1 MTARLST
8 FYKHPFQSSFRLLLS
23 LFFTEKL
30 VRLIMFKFH
39 GNFNSHKMN
48 AIEALLMPFLIIFS
62 SIIVKLN
69 VRKESN
75 YEWFYFNYPHL
86 KLPYRNHLYSNAVR
100 FFFQSVFLIFFKNS
114 DKKSSIR
121 ETASDYFYDAI
132 GYIFRQLKWIDLK
145 LGRKLKSLLSKN
157 KKRSKHSAFQS
168 FANARIWQNK
178 LIKYVIIAFSLFLLA
193 IFVTIP
199 FSLEAQAIFIS
210 FILLVAYSLK
220 RIKGQMATIVMIT
233 LSVTTS
239 SRYLW
244 WRYTETLN
252 WDDPLALALGAGLLL
267 AETYAWLVLIL
278 GFFQT
283 INPLE
288 RKPIPLPKNTDD
300 WPTVDVYIP
309 TYNEPLSVVRP
320 TTLAAL
326 SIDWPADKLNVYIL
340 DDGKRPEFGEF
351 AKEVGAGYL
360 TRPDNNHA
368 KAGNMNSAMRYTDG
382 EYIAIFDCDHVP
394 ARSFLQMTM
403 GQFLKDSKVCLV
415 QTPHHFFSADPFER
429 NLNNH
434 SQIPNENMLFYG
446 LIQDGNDM
454 WDATFFCGSC
464 AVLKREALDNI
475 GGFAFETVTED
486 AHTALRMQRAGYKT
500 AYINIPQAA
509 GLATDS
515 LSAHIGQRIRWAR
528 GMAQI
533 FRLDNPLLGKGL
545 SIPQRMCYINAMLHF
560 LSGVPRIVFL
570 TAPLALIYFNAYI
583 IYAPFIAIFIY
594 VVPTLIQVKA
604 TNSRIQ
610 GKYRYSFWG
619 EVYETVLAWYI
630 LKPTTVALFNPNKG
644 KFNVTEKGG
653 LNDKEHYDW
662 GISKPYLVL
671 LSVNLIG
678 IIYGVLRLIFGD
690 PSQVGV
696 LIISMCWAI
705 YNIIILGAAVAVAA
719 EARQVRHSHRIK
731 ANFPAGIR
739 LANGHTL
746 KVKITDYSDNGV
758 GIETEHA
765 HLCRVNDKVELLMSR
780 GNKQFSFTT
789 YVCNTRK
796 KQIGLTIKDLSLEK
810 QRAFIQCTFSRAD
823 AWLDWQNNFRHDR
836 PSYSFKEVQ
845 KTSLRGFSNLLF
857 HAPRPLQ
864 PIIKLFTRLVIYINS
879 FIPKKP
885 IVQNNY
891 DQKAA

>member
-1 MTARLST
+1 MSITLFYQRPIHST
-8 FYKHPFQSSFRLLLS
+8 LYLLLS
-23 LFFTEKL
+23 ILFTDKL
-30 VRLIMFKFH
+30 VRYILFKFH
-39 GNFNSHKMN
+39 SYFNQHKVN
-48 AIEALLMPFLIIFS
+48 VIEAFLMPFITLLS
-62 SIIVKLN
+62 SLFINIKQHKISFEFTL
-69 VRKESN
+69 
-75 YEWFYFNYPHL
+75 YDYYPHL
-86 KLPYRNHLYSNAVR
+86 RLPYRTYIYSNILR
-100 FFFQSVFLIFFKNS
+100 FVIQSIFLVFFKNQL
-114 DKKSSIR
+114 KPSSVK
-121 ETASDYFYDAI
+121 EDAVNYFYD
-132 GYIFRQLKWIDLK
+132 GVSYLLRQLRWFDLK
-145 LGRKLKSLLSKN
+145 LGKLLKRLLSKN
-157 KKRSKHSAFQS
+157 KKGPKKSAFK
-168 FANARIWQNK
+168 AMADARVWQNK
-178 LIKYVIIAFSLFLLA
+178 LVKYVILAFILFLLA
-193 IFVTIP
+193 IFITIP
-199 FSLEAQAIFIS
+199 FSLEAQAVFIS
-210 FILLVAYSLK
+210 FILLVAYALK
-220 RIKGQMATIVMIT
+220 RVKGQMATIVMIT

-283 INPLE
+283 VNPLE
-288 RKPIPLPKNTDD
+288 RKPVPLPKDTDL

-340 DDGKRPEFGEF
+340 DDGKRPEFKDF
-351 AKEVGAGYL
+351 AAEIGVGYL
-360 TRPDNNHA
+360 ARADNNHA

-464 AVLKREALDNI
+464 AVLKRAALDDI

-533 FRLDNPLLGKGL
+533 FRLDNPLMGKGL
-545 SIPQRMCYINAMLHF
+545 SIPQRLCYINAMLHF
-560 LSGVPRIVFL
+560 LSGIPRIVFL

-594 VVPTLIQVKA
+594 VVPTLIQIKA

-619 EVYETVLAWYI
+619 EVYESVLAWYI

-653 LNDKEHYDW
+653 LNDEEHYDW
-662 GISKPYLVL
+662 GISKPYLIL
-671 LSVNLIG
+671 LLINLLG
-678 IIYGVLRLIFGD
+678 IIVGVLRLFLGD
-690 PSQVGV
+690 SSQIGV
-696 LIISMCWAI
+696 LIISMGWAF

-731 ANFPAGIR
+731 ANFPAGVR

-765 HLCRVNDKVELLMSR
+765 HLCRVNDKIELLMSR

-789 YVCNTRK
+789 YVCNTRR
-796 KQIGLTIKDLSLEK
+796 KQIGLTLKDLSLEK

-857 HAPRPLQ
+857 HAPRALQ
-864 PIIKLFTRLVIYINS
+864 PIIKFMTNTVIYINS
-879 FIPKKP
+879 FTPKKP
-885 IVQNNY
+885 IVHNNH
-891 DQKAA
+891 D

>member
-1 MTARLST
+1 MSITLFYQRPIHST
-8 FYKHPFQSSFRLLLS
+8 LYLLLS
-23 LFFTEKL
+23 ILFTDKL
-30 VRLIMFKFH
+30 VRYILFKFH
-39 GNFNSHKMN
+39 SYFNQHKVN
-48 AIEALLMPFLIIFS
+48 VIEAFLMPFITLLS
-62 SIIVKLN
+62 SLFINIKQHKISFEFTL
-69 VRKESN
+69 
-75 YEWFYFNYPHL
+75 YDYYPHL
-86 KLPYRNHLYSNAVR
+86 RLPYRTYIYSNILR
-100 FFFQSVFLIFFKNS
+100 FVIQSIFLVFFKNQLKPRS
-114 DKKSSIR
+114 VKED
-121 ETASDYFYDAI
+121 AVNYFYD
-132 GYIFRQLKWIDLK
+132 GVSYLLRQLRWFDLK
-145 LGRKLKSLLSKN
+145 LGKLLKRLLSKN
-157 KKRSKHSAFQS
+157 KKGPKKSAFK
-168 FANARIWQNK
+168 AMADARVWQNK
-178 LIKYVIIAFSLFLLA
+178 LVKYVILAFILFLLA
-193 IFVTIP
+193 IFITIP
-199 FSLEAQAIFIS
+199 FSLEAQAVFIS
-210 FILLVAYSLK
+210 FILLVAYALK
-220 RIKGQMATIVMIT
+220 RVKGQMATIVMIT

-252 WDDPLALALGAGLLL
+252 WDDPLALALGGGLLL

-283 INPLE
+283 VNPLE
-288 RKPIPLPKNTDD
+288 RKPVPLPKDTDL

-340 DDGKRPEFGEF
+340 DDGKRSEFKDF
-351 AKEVGAGYL
+351 AAEIGVGYL
-360 TRPDNNHA
+360 ARSDNNHA

-533 FRLDNPLLGKGL
+533 FRLDNPLMGKGL
-545 SIPQRMCYINAMLHF
+545 SIPQRLCYINAMLHF
-560 LSGVPRIVFL
+560 LSGIPRIVFL

-594 VVPTLIQVKA
+594 VVPTLIQIKA

-619 EVYETVLAWYI
+619 EVYESVLAWYI

-653 LNDKEHYDW
+653 LNDEEHYDW
-662 GISKPYLVL
+662 GISKPYLIL
-671 LSVNLIG
+671 LLINLLG
-678 IIYGVLRLIFGD
+678 IIVGVLRLFLGD
-690 PSQVGV
+690 SSQIGV
-696 LIISMCWAI
+696 LIISMGWAF

-731 ANFPAGIR
+731 ANFPAGVR

-765 HLCRVNDKVELLMSR
+765 HLCRVNDKIELLMSR

-796 KQIGLTIKDLSLEK
+796 KQIGLTLKDLSLEK

-857 HAPRPLQ
+857 HAPRALQ
-864 PIIKLFTRLVIYINS
+864 PIIKFMTNTVIYINS
-879 FIPKKP
+879 FTPKKP
-885 IVQNNY
+885 IVHNNY
-891 DQKAA
+891 D

>member
-1 MTARLST
+1 MSITLFYQRPIHST
-8 FYKHPFQSSFRLLLS
+8 LYLLLS
-23 LFFTEKL
+23 VLFTDKL
-30 VRLIMFKFH
+30 VRYILFKFH
-39 GNFNSHKMN
+39 SYFNQHKVN
-48 AIEALLMPFLIIFS
+48 VIEAFSMPFITLLS
-62 SIIVKLN
+62 SLFINIKQHKISFEFTL
-69 VRKESN
+69 
-75 YEWFYFNYPHL
+75 YDYYPHL
-86 KLPYRNHLYSNAVR
+86 RLPYRTYIYSNILR
-100 FFFQSVFLIFFKNS
+100 FTIQSVFLIFFKNQLKPS
-114 DKKSSIR
+114 TVKEDAIN
-121 ETASDYFYDAI
+121 YFY
-132 GYIFRQLKWIDLK
+132 GGVSFLLRQLRWFDLK
-145 LGRKLKSLLSKN
+145 LGKLLKRLLSKN
-157 KKRSKHSAFQS
+157 KKGPKKSATK
-168 FANARIWQNK
+168 AIADARVWQNK
-178 LIKYVIIAFSLFLLA
+178 LVKYVILAFILFLLA
-193 IFVTIP
+193 IFITIP

-210 FILLVAYSLK
+210 FILLVAYALK
-220 RIKGQMATIVMIT
+220 RVKGQMATIVMIT

-252 WDDPLALALGAGLLL
+252 WDDPLALALGGGLLL

-288 RKPIPLPKNTDD
+288 RKPIPLPKNTDL

-340 DDGKRPEFGEF
+340 DDGKRSEFKDF
-351 AKEVGAGYL
+351 AAEIGVGYL
-360 TRPDNNHA
+360 ARSDNNHA

-464 AVLKREALDNI
+464 AVLKRAALNDI

-533 FRLDNPLLGKGL
+533 FRLDNPLMGKGL
-545 SIPQRMCYINAMLHF
+545 SFPQRLCYINAMLHF
-560 LSGVPRIVFL
+560 LSGIPRIVFL

-594 VVPTLIQVKA
+594 VVPTLIQIKA

-619 EVYETVLAWYI
+619 EVYESVLAWYI

-653 LNDKEHYDW
+653 LNDEEHYDW
-662 GISKPYLVL
+662 GISKPYLIL
-671 LSVNLIG
+671 LLINLLG
-678 IIYGVLRLIFGD
+678 IIVGVLRLFLGD
-690 PSQVGV
+690 SSQIGV
-696 LIISMCWAI
+696 LIISMGWAF

-731 ANFPAGIR
+731 ANFPAGVR

-765 HLCRVNDKVELLMSR
+765 HLCRVNDKIELLMSR

-796 KQIGLTIKDLSLEK
+796 KQIGLTLKDLSLEK

-857 HAPRPLQ
+857 HAPRALQ
-864 PIIKLFTRLVIYINS
+864 PIIKFMTNTVIYINS
-879 FIPKKP
+879 FTPKKP
-885 IVQNNY
+885 IVHNNY
-891 DQKAA
+891 D

>member
-1 MTARLST
+1 MSITLFYQRPIHST
-8 FYKHPFQSSFRLLLS
+8 LYLLLS
-23 LFFTEKL
+23 ILFTDKL
-30 VRLIMFKFH
+30 VRYILFKFH
-39 GNFNSHKMN
+39 SYFNQHKVN
-48 AIEALLMPFLIIFS
+48 VIEAFIMPFITLLS
-62 SIIVKLN
+62 SLFINIKKHKISFEYTL
-69 VRKESN
+69 
-75 YEWFYFNYPHL
+75 YDYYPHL
-86 KLPYRNHLYSNAVR
+86 RLPYRTYIYSNILR
-100 FFFQSVFLIFFKNS
+100 FIIQSVFLVFFKNQL
-114 DKKSSIR
+114 KSSSVK
-121 ETASDYFYDAI
+121 EDAVNYFYD
-132 GYIFRQLKWIDLK
+132 GVSYLLRQLRWFDLK
-145 LGRKLKSLLSKN
+145 LGRLLKRLLSKN
-157 KKRSKHSAFQS
+157 KKGPKKSAFKTM
-168 FANARIWQNK
+168 ADARVWQNK
-178 LIKYVIIAFSLFLLA
+178 LVKYVILAFILFLLA
-193 IFVTIP
+193 IFITIP
-199 FSLEAQAIFIS
+199 FSLEAQAVFIS
-210 FILLVAYSLK
+210 FILLVAYALK
-220 RIKGQMATIVMIT
+220 RVKGQMATIVMIT

-252 WDDPLALALGAGLLL
+252 WDDPLALALGGGLLL

-288 RKPIPLPKNTDD
+288 RKPVPLPKNTDL

-326 SIDWPADKLNVYIL
+326 SIDWPVDKLNVYIL
-340 DDGKRPEFGEF
+340 DDGKRPEFKEF
-351 AKEVGAGYL
+351 AEEIGVGYL
-360 TRPDNNHA
+360 ARSDNNHA

-464 AVLKREALDNI
+464 AVLKRAALDDI

-486 AHTALRMQRAGYKT
+486 AHTALRMRRAGYKT

-533 FRLDNPLLGKGL
+533 FRLDNPLMGKGL
-545 SIPQRMCYINAMLHF
+545 SIPQRLCYINAMLHF
-560 LSGVPRIVFL
+560 LSGIPRIVFL

-583 IYAPFIAIFIY
+583 IYAPFLAIFIY
-594 VVPTLIQVKA
+594 VVPTLIQIKA

-619 EVYETVLAWYI
+619 EVYESVLAWYI

-653 LNDKEHYDW
+653 LNDEEHYDW
-662 GISKPYLVL
+662 GISKPYLIL
-671 LSVNLIG
+671 LLINLLG
-678 IIYGVLRLIFGD
+678 ILVGLLRLFLGD
-690 PSQVGV
+690 PSQIGV
-696 LIISMCWAI
+696 LIISMGWAF

-731 ANFPAGIR
+731 ANFPAGVR

-758 GIETEHA
+758 GIETDHA
-765 HLCRVNDKVELLMSR
+765 HLCRVNDKIELLMSR

-796 KQIGLTIKDLSLEK
+796 KQIGLTLKDLSLEK

-857 HAPRPLQ
+857 HAPRALQ
-864 PIIKLFTRLVIYINS
+864 PVIKLMTNIVIYINS
-879 FIPKKP
+879 FTPKKP
-885 IVQNNY
+885 IVHNNY
-891 DQKAA
+891 D

>member
-1 MTARLST
+1 MSITLFYQRPIHST
-8 FYKHPFQSSFRLLLS
+8 LYLLLS
-23 LFFTEKL
+23 ILFTDKL
-30 VRLIMFKFH
+30 VRYILFKFH
-39 GNFNSHKMN
+39 SYFNQHKVN
-48 AIEALLMPFLIIFS
+48 VIEAFLMPFITLLS
-62 SIIVKLN
+62 SLFINTKQHKISFEFTL
-69 VRKESN
+69 
-75 YEWFYFNYPHL
+75 YDYYPHL
-86 KLPYRNHLYSNAVR
+86 RLPYRTYIYSNILR
-100 FFFQSVFLIFFKNS
+100 FIIQSVFLVFFKNQL
-114 DKKSSIR
+114 KSSSVK
-121 ETASDYFYDAI
+121 EDAVNYFYD
-132 GYIFRQLKWIDLK
+132 GVSYLLRQLRWFDLK
-145 LGRKLKSLLSKN
+145 LGKLLKRLLSKN
-157 KKRSKHSAFQS
+157 KKGPKKSAFK
-168 FANARIWQNK
+168 AMADARVWQNK
-178 LIKYVIIAFSLFLLA
+178 LVKYVILAFILFLLA
-193 IFVTIP
+193 IFITIP
-199 FSLEAQAIFIS
+199 FSLEAQAVFIS
-210 FILLVAYSLK
+210 FILLVAYALK
-220 RIKGQMATIVMIT
+220 RVKGQMATIVMIT

-252 WDDPLALALGAGLLL
+252 WDDPLALALGGGLLL

-283 INPLE
+283 VNPLE
-288 RKPIPLPKNTDD
+288 RKPVPLPKDTDL

-340 DDGKRPEFGEF
+340 DDGKRSEFKDF
-351 AKEVGAGYL
+351 AAEIGVGYL
-360 TRPDNNHA
+360 ARSDNNHA

-533 FRLDNPLLGKGL
+533 FRLDNPLMGKGL
-545 SIPQRMCYINAMLHF
+545 SIPQRLCYINAMLHF
-560 LSGVPRIVFL
+560 LSGIPRIVFL

-594 VVPTLIQVKA
+594 VVPTLIQIKA

-619 EVYETVLAWYI
+619 EVYESVLAWYI

-653 LNDKEHYDW
+653 LNDEEHYDW
-662 GISKPYLVL
+662 GISKPYLIL
-671 LSVNLIG
+671 LLINLLG
-678 IIYGVLRLIFGD
+678 IIVGVLRLFLGD
-690 PSQVGV
+690 SSQIGV
-696 LIISMCWAI
+696 LIISMGWAF

-731 ANFPAGIR
+731 ANFPAGVR

-765 HLCRVNDKVELLMSR
+765 HLCRVNDKIELLMSR

-796 KQIGLTIKDLSLEK
+796 KQIGLTLKDLSLEK

-857 HAPRPLQ
+857 HAPRALQ
-864 PIIKLFTRLVIYINS
+864 PIIKFMTNTVIYINS
-879 FIPKKP
+879 FTPKKP
-885 IVQNNY
+885 IVHNNY
-891 DQKAA
+891 D

>member
-1 MTARLST
+1 MSITLFYQRPIHST
-8 FYKHPFQSSFRLLLS
+8 LYVLLS
-23 LFFTEKL
+23 VLFTDKL
-30 VRLIMFKFH
+30 VRYILFKFH
-39 GNFNSHKMN
+39 SYFNQHKVN
-48 AIEALLMPFLIIFS
+48 VIEAFLMPFITLLS
-62 SIIVKLN
+62 SLFINIKQHKISFEFTL
-69 VRKESN
+69 
-75 YEWFYFNYPHL
+75 YDYYPHL
-86 KLPYRNHLYSNAVR
+86 RLPYRTYIYSNILR
-100 FFFQSVFLIFFKNS
+100 FTIQSLFLIFFKNQL
-114 DKKSSIR
+114 KPSSVKEDAIN
-121 ETASDYFYDAI
+121 YFY
-132 GYIFRQLKWIDLK
+132 GGVSFLLRQLRWFDLK
-145 LGRKLKSLLSKN
+145 LGKLLKRLLSKN
-157 KKRSKHSAFQS
+157 KKGPKKSAIKAIADAS
-168 FANARIWQNK
+168 VWQNK
-178 LIKYVIIAFSLFLLA
+178 LVKYVILALILFLLA
-193 IFVTIP
+193 IFITIP
-199 FSLEAQAIFIS
+199 FSLEAQAVFIS
-210 FILLVAYSLK
+210 FILLVAYALK
-220 RIKGQMATIVMIT
+220 RVKGQMATIVMIT

-252 WDDPLALALGAGLLL
+252 WDDPLALALGGGLLL

-288 RKPIPLPKNTDD
+288 RKPIPLPKNTDL

-340 DDGKRPEFGEF
+340 DDGKRSEFKDF
-351 AKEVGAGYL
+351 AAEVGVGYL
-360 TRPDNNHA
+360 ARSDNNHA

-533 FRLDNPLLGKGL
+533 FRLDNPLMGKGL
-545 SIPQRMCYINAMLHF
+545 SLPQRLCYINAMLHF
-560 LSGVPRIVFL
+560 LSGIPRIVFL

-619 EVYETVLAWYI
+619 EVYESVLAWYI

-653 LNDKEHYDW
+653 LNDEEHYDW
-662 GISKPYLVL
+662 GISKPYLIL
-671 LSVNLIG
+671 LLINLLGMIV
-678 IIYGVLRLIFGD
+678 GVLRLFLGD
-690 PSQVGV
+690 SSQIGV
-696 LIISMCWAI
+696 LIISMGWAF

-731 ANFPAGIR
+731 ANFPAGVR

-765 HLCRVNDKVELLMSR
+765 HLCRVNDKIELLMSR

-796 KQIGLTIKDLSLEK
+796 KQIGLTLKDLSLEK

-857 HAPRPLQ
+857 HAPRALQ
-864 PIIKLFTRLVIYINS
+864 PIIKFMTNTVIYINS
-879 FIPKKP
+879 FTPKKP
-885 IVQNNY
+885 IVHNNY
-891 DQKAA
+891 D

>member
-1 MTARLST
+1 MSITLFYQRPIHST
-8 FYKHPFQSSFRLLLS
+8 LYLLLS
-23 LFFTEKL
+23 ILFTDKL
-30 VRLIMFKFH
+30 VRYILFKFH
-39 GNFNSHKMN
+39 SYFNQHKVN
-48 AIEALLMPFLIIFS
+48 VIEAFIMPFITLLS
-62 SIIVKLN
+62 SLFINIKKHKISFEYTL
-69 VRKESN
+69 
-75 YEWFYFNYPHL
+75 YDYYPHL
-86 KLPYRNHLYSNAVR
+86 RLPYRTYIYSNILR
-100 FFFQSVFLIFFKNS
+100 FIIQSVFLVFFKNQL
-114 DKKSSIR
+114 KSSSVK
-121 ETASDYFYDAI
+121 EDAVNYFYD
-132 GYIFRQLKWIDLK
+132 GVSYLLRQLRWFDLK
-145 LGRKLKSLLSKN
+145 LGRLLKRLLSKN
-157 KKRSKHSAFQS
+157 KKGPKKSAFKTM
-168 FANARIWQNK
+168 ADARVWQNK
-178 LIKYVIIAFSLFLLA
+178 LVKYVILAFILFLLA
-193 IFVTIP
+193 IFITIP
-199 FSLEAQAIFIS
+199 FSLEAQAVFIS
-210 FILLVAYSLK
+210 FILLVAYALK
-220 RIKGQMATIVMIT
+220 RVKGQMATIVMIT

-252 WDDPLALALGAGLLL
+252 WDDPLALALGGGLLL

-288 RKPIPLPKNTDD
+288 RKPVPLPKNTDL

-326 SIDWPADKLNVYIL
+326 SIDWPVDKLNVYIL
-340 DDGKRPEFGEF
+340 DDGKRPEFKEF
-351 AKEVGAGYL
+351 AEEIGVGYL
-360 TRPDNNHA
+360 ARSDNNHA

-464 AVLKREALDNI
+464 AVLKRAALDDI

-533 FRLDNPLLGKGL
+533 FRLDNPLMGKGL
-545 SIPQRMCYINAMLHF
+545 SIPQRLCYINAMLHF
-560 LSGVPRIVFL
+560 LSGIPRIVFL

-583 IYAPFIAIFIY
+583 IYAPFLAIFIY
-594 VVPTLIQVKA
+594 VVPTLIQIKA

-619 EVYETVLAWYI
+619 EVYESVLAWYI

-653 LNDKEHYDW
+653 LNDEEHYDW
-662 GISKPYLVL
+662 GISKPYLIL
-671 LSVNLIG
+671 LLINLLG
-678 IIYGVLRLIFGD
+678 ILVGVLRLFLGD
-690 PSQVGV
+690 PSQIGV
-696 LIISMCWAI
+696 LIISMGWAF

-731 ANFPAGIR
+731 ANFPAGVR

-758 GIETEHA
+758 GIETDHA
-765 HLCRVNDKVELLMSR
+765 HLCRVNDKIELLMSR

-796 KQIGLTIKDLSLEK
+796 KQIGLTLKDLSLEK

-857 HAPRPLQ
+857 HAPRALQ
-864 PIIKLFTRLVIYINS
+864 PVIKLMTNIVIYINS
-879 FIPKKP
+879 FTPKKP
-885 IVQNNY
+885 IVHNNY
-891 DQKAA
+891 D

>member
-1 MTARLST
+1 MSITLFYQRPIHST
-8 FYKHPFQSSFRLLLS
+8 LYLLLS
-23 LFFTEKL
+23 VLFTDKL
-30 VRLIMFKFH
+30 VRYILFKFH
-39 GNFNSHKMN
+39 SYFNQHKVN
-48 AIEALLMPFLIIFS
+48 VIEAFLMPFITLLS
-62 SIIVKLN
+62 SLFINIKQHKISFEFTL
-69 VRKESN
+69 
-75 YEWFYFNYPHL
+75 YDYYPHL
-86 KLPYRNHLYSNAVR
+86 RLPYRTYIYSNILR
-100 FFFQSVFLIFFKNS
+100 FVIQSVFLVFFKNQL
-114 DKKSSIR
+114 KPSSVKEDAIN
-121 ETASDYFYDAI
+121 YFY
-132 GYIFRQLKWIDLK
+132 GGVSFLLRQLRWFDLK
-145 LGRKLKSLLSKN
+145 LGKLLKRLLSKN
-157 KKRSKHSAFQS
+157 KKGPKKSATK
-168 FANARIWQNK
+168 AIADARVWQNK
-178 LIKYVIIAFSLFLLA
+178 LVKYVILAFILFLLA
-193 IFVTIP
+193 IFITIP

-210 FILLVAYSLK
+210 FILLVAYALK
-220 RIKGQMATIVMIT
+220 RVKGQMATIVMIT

-252 WDDPLALALGAGLLL
+252 WDDPLALALGGGLLL

-288 RKPIPLPKNTDD
+288 RKPIPLPKNTDL

-340 DDGKRPEFGEF
+340 DDGKRSEFKEF
-351 AKEVGAGYL
+351 AEEIGVGYL
-360 TRPDNNHA
+360 ARSDNNHA

-403 GQFLKDSKVCLV
+403 GQFLKDSKLCLV

-464 AVLKREALDNI
+464 AVLKRAALDDI

-533 FRLDNPLLGKGL
+533 FRLDNPLMGKGL
-545 SIPQRMCYINAMLHF
+545 SFPQRLCYINAMLHF
-560 LSGVPRIVFL
+560 LSGIPRIVFL

-594 VVPTLIQVKA
+594 VVPTLIQIKA

-619 EVYETVLAWYI
+619 EVYESVLAWYI

-653 LNDKEHYDW
+653 LNDEEHYDW
-662 GISKPYLVL
+662 GISKPYLIL
-671 LSVNLIG
+671 LLINLLG
-678 IIYGVLRLIFGD
+678 IIVGVLRLFLGD
-690 PSQVGV
+690 SSQIGV
-696 LIISMCWAI
+696 LIISMGWAF

-731 ANFPAGIR
+731 ANFPAGVR

-765 HLCRVNDKVELLMSR
+765 HLCRVNDKIELLMSR

-796 KQIGLTIKDLSLEK
+796 KQIGLTLKDLSLEK

-857 HAPRPLQ
+857 HAPRALQ
-864 PIIKLFTRLVIYINS
+864 PIIKFMTNTVIYINS
-879 FIPKKP
+879 FTPKKP
-885 IVQNNY
+885 IVHNNY
-891 DQKAA
+891 D

>member
-1 MTARLST
+1 MSITLFYQRPIHST
-8 FYKHPFQSSFRLLLS
+8 LYLLLS
-23 LFFTEKL
+23 ILFTDKL
-30 VRLIMFKFH
+30 VRYILFKFH
-39 GNFNSHKMN
+39 SYFNQHKVN
-48 AIEALLMPFLIIFS
+48 VIEAFIMPFITLLS
-62 SIIVKLN
+62 SLFINIKKHKISFEYTL
-69 VRKESN
+69 
-75 YEWFYFNYPHL
+75 YDYYPHL
-86 KLPYRNHLYSNAVR
+86 RLPYRAYIYSNILR
-100 FFFQSVFLIFFKNS
+100 FIIQSVFLVFFKNQL
-114 DKKSSIR
+114 KSSSVK
-121 ETASDYFYDAI
+121 EDAVNYFYD
-132 GYIFRQLKWIDLK
+132 GVSYLLRQLRWFDLK
-145 LGRKLKSLLSKN
+145 LGRLLKRLLSKN
-157 KKRSKHSAFQS
+157 KKGPKKSAFKTM
-168 FANARIWQNK
+168 ADARVWQNK
-178 LIKYVIIAFSLFLLA
+178 LVKYVILAFILFLLA
-193 IFVTIP
+193 IFITIP
-199 FSLEAQAIFIS
+199 FSLEAQAVFIS
-210 FILLVAYSLK
+210 FILLVAYALK
-220 RIKGQMATIVMIT
+220 RVKGQMATIVMIT

-252 WDDPLALALGAGLLL
+252 WDDPLALALGGGLLL

-288 RKPIPLPKNTDD
+288 RKPVPLPKNTDL

-340 DDGKRPEFGEF
+340 DDGKRPEFKEF
-351 AKEVGAGYL
+351 AEEIGVGYL
-360 TRPDNNHA
+360 ARSDNNHA

-464 AVLKREALDNI
+464 AVLKRAALDDI

-533 FRLDNPLLGKGL
+533 FRLDNPLMGKGL
-545 SIPQRMCYINAMLHF
+545 SIPQRLCYINAMLHF
-560 LSGVPRIVFL
+560 LSGIPRIVFL

-583 IYAPFIAIFIY
+583 IYAPFLAIFIY
-594 VVPTLIQVKA
+594 VVPTLIQIKA

-619 EVYETVLAWYI
+619 EVYESVLAWYI

-653 LNDKEHYDW
+653 LNDEEHYDW
-662 GISKPYLVL
+662 GISKPYLIL
-671 LSVNLIG
+671 LLINLLG
-678 IIYGVLRLIFGD
+678 ILVGVLRLFLGD
-690 PSQVGV
+690 PSQIGV
-696 LIISMCWAI
+696 LIISMGWAF

-731 ANFPAGIR
+731 ANFPAGVR

-758 GIETEHA
+758 GIETDHA
-765 HLCRVNDKVELLMSR
+765 HLCRVNDKIELLMSR

-796 KQIGLTIKDLSLEK
+796 KQIGLTLKDLSLEK

-857 HAPRPLQ
+857 HAPRALQ
-864 PIIKLFTRLVIYINS
+864 PVIKLMTNIVIYINS
-879 FIPKKP
+879 FTPKKP
-885 IVQNNY
+885 IVHNNY
-891 DQKAA
+891 D

>member
-1 MTARLST
+1 MSITLFYQRPIHST
-8 FYKHPFQSSFRLLLS
+8 LYLLLS
-23 LFFTEKL
+23 ILFTDKL
-30 VRLIMFKFH
+30 VRYILFKFH
-39 GNFNSHKMN
+39 SYFNQHKVN
-48 AIEALLMPFLIIFS
+48 VIEAFLMPFITLLS
-62 SIIVKLN
+62 SLFINIKQHKISFEFTL
-69 VRKESN
+69 
-75 YEWFYFNYPHL
+75 YDYYPHL
-86 KLPYRNHLYSNAVR
+86 RLPYRTYIYSNILR
-100 FFFQSVFLIFFKNS
+100 FVIQSIFLVFFKNQL
-114 DKKSSIR
+114 KSSSVK
-121 ETASDYFYDAI
+121 EDAVNYFYD
-132 GYIFRQLKWIDLK
+132 GVSYLLRQLRWFDLK
-145 LGRKLKSLLSKN
+145 LGKLLKRLLSKN
-157 KKRSKHSAFQS
+157 KKGPKKSAFK
-168 FANARIWQNK
+168 AMADARVWQNK
-178 LIKYVIIAFSLFLLA
+178 LVKYVILAFILFLLA
-193 IFVTIP
+193 IFITIP
-199 FSLEAQAIFIS
+199 FSLEAQAVFIS
-210 FILLVAYSLK
+210 FILLVAYALK
-220 RIKGQMATIVMIT
+220 RVKGQMATIVMIT

-283 INPLE
+283 VNPLE
-288 RKPIPLPKNTDD
+288 RKPVPLPKDTDL

-340 DDGKRPEFGEF
+340 DDGKRPEFKDF
-351 AKEVGAGYL
+351 AAEIGVGYL
-360 TRPDNNHA
+360 ARADNNHA

-464 AVLKREALDNI
+464 AVLKRAALDDI

-533 FRLDNPLLGKGL
+533 FRLDNPLMGKGL
-545 SIPQRMCYINAMLHF
+545 SIPQRLCYINAMLHF
-560 LSGVPRIVFL
+560 LSGIPRIVFL

-594 VVPTLIQVKA
+594 VVPTLIQIKA

-619 EVYETVLAWYI
+619 EVYESVLAWYI

-653 LNDKEHYDW
+653 LNDEEHYDW
-662 GISKPYLVL
+662 GISKPYLIL
-671 LSVNLIG
+671 LLINLLG
-678 IIYGVLRLIFGD
+678 IIVGVLRLFLGD
-690 PSQVGV
+690 SSQIGV
-696 LIISMCWAI
+696 LIISMGWAF

-731 ANFPAGIR
+731 ANFPAGVR

-765 HLCRVNDKVELLMSR
+765 HLCRVNDKIELLMSR

-789 YVCNTRK
+789 YVCNTRR
-796 KQIGLTIKDLSLEK
+796 KQIGLTLKDLSLEK

-857 HAPRPLQ
+857 HAPRALQ
-864 PIIKLFTRLVIYINS
+864 PIIKFMTNTVIYINS
-879 FIPKKP
+879 FTPKKP
-885 IVQNNY
+885 IVHNNH
-891 DQKAA
+891 D

>member
-1 MTARLST
+1 MSITL
-8 FYKHPFQSSFRLLLS
+8 FYQRPIHCTLYLLLS
-23 LFFTEKL
+23 ILFTDKL
-30 VRLIMFKFH
+30 VRYILFKFH
-39 GNFNSHKMN
+39 SYFNQHKVN
-48 AIEALLMPFLIIFS
+48 VIEAFLMPFITLLS
-62 SIIVKLN
+62 SLFINIKQHKISFEFTL
-69 VRKESN
+69 
-75 YEWFYFNYPHL
+75 YDYYPHL
-86 KLPYRNHLYSNAVR
+86 RLPYRTYIYSNILR
-100 FFFQSVFLIFFKNS
+100 FVIQSIFLVFFKNQL
-114 DKKSSIR
+114 KPSSVK
-121 ETASDYFYDAI
+121 EDAVNYFYD
-132 GYIFRQLKWIDLK
+132 GVSYLLRQLRWFDLK
-145 LGRKLKSLLSKN
+145 LGRLLKRLLSKN
-157 KKRSKHSAFQS
+157 KKGPKKSAFKTM
-168 FANARIWQNK
+168 ADARVWQNK
-178 LIKYVIIAFSLFLLA
+178 LVKYVILAFILFLLA
-193 IFVTIP
+193 IFITIP
-199 FSLEAQAIFIS
+199 FSLEAQAVFIS
-210 FILLVAYSLK
+210 FILLVAYALK
-220 RIKGQMATIVMIT
+220 RVKGQMATIVMIT

-252 WDDPLALALGAGLLL
+252 WDDPLALALGGGLLL

-288 RKPIPLPKNTDD
+288 RKPVPLPKDTDL

-340 DDGKRPEFGEF
+340 DDGKRSEFKDF
-351 AKEVGAGYL
+351 AAEIGVGYL
-360 TRPDNNHA
+360 ARSDNNHA

-464 AVLKREALDNI
+464 AVLKRAALDDI

-533 FRLDNPLLGKGL
+533 FRLDNPLMGKGL
-545 SIPQRMCYINAMLHF
+545 SIPQRLCYINAMLHF
-560 LSGVPRIVFL
+560 LSGIPRIVFL

-594 VVPTLIQVKA
+594 VVPTLIQIKA

-619 EVYETVLAWYI
+619 EVYESVLAWYI

-653 LNDKEHYDW
+653 LNDEEHYDW
-662 GISKPYLVL
+662 GISKPYLIL
-671 LSVNLIG
+671 LLINLLG
-678 IIYGVLRLIFGD
+678 IIVGILRLFLGD
-690 PSQVGV
+690 SSQIGV
-696 LIISMCWAI
+696 LIISMGWAF

-731 ANFPAGIR
+731 ANFPAGVR

-765 HLCRVNDKVELLMSR
+765 HLCRVNDKIELLMSR

-796 KQIGLTIKDLSLEK
+796 KQIGLTLKDLSLEK

-857 HAPRPLQ
+857 HAPRALQ
-864 PIIKLFTRLVIYINS
+864 PIIKFMTNTVIYINS
-879 FIPKKP
+879 FTPKKP
-885 IVQNNY
+885 IVHNNY
-891 DQKAA
+891 D

>member
-1 MTARLST
+1 MSITLFYQRPIHST
-8 FYKHPFQSSFRLLLS
+8 LYLLLS
-23 LFFTEKL
+23 ILFTDKL
-30 VRLIMFKFH
+30 VRYILFKFH
-39 GNFNSHKMN
+39 SYFNQHKVN
-48 AIEALLMPFLIIFS
+48 VIEAFIMPFITLLS
-62 SIIVKLN
+62 SLFINIKKHKISFEYTL
-69 VRKESN
+69 
-75 YEWFYFNYPHL
+75 YDYYPHL
-86 KLPYRNHLYSNAVR
+86 RLPYRAYIYSNILR
-100 FFFQSVFLIFFKNS
+100 FIIQSVFLVFFKNQL
-114 DKKSSIR
+114 KSSSVK
-121 ETASDYFYDAI
+121 EDAVNYFYD
-132 GYIFRQLKWIDLK
+132 GVSYLLRQLRWFDLK
-145 LGRKLKSLLSKN
+145 LGRLLKRLLSKN
-157 KKRSKHSAFQS
+157 KKGPKKSAFKTM
-168 FANARIWQNK
+168 ADARVWQNK
-178 LIKYVIIAFSLFLLA
+178 LVKYVILAFILFLLA
-193 IFVTIP
+193 IFITIP
-199 FSLEAQAIFIS
+199 FSLEAQAVFIS
-210 FILLVAYSLK
+210 FILLVAYALK
-220 RIKGQMATIVMIT
+220 RVKGQIATIVMIT

-252 WDDPLALALGAGLLL
+252 WDDPLALALGGGLLL

-288 RKPIPLPKNTDD
+288 RKPVPLPKNTDL

-326 SIDWPADKLNVYIL
+326 SIDWPADRLNVYIL
-340 DDGKRPEFGEF
+340 DDGKRPEFKEF
-351 AKEVGAGYL
+351 AEEIGVGYL
-360 TRPDNNHA
+360 ARSDNNHA

-464 AVLKREALDNI
+464 AVLKRAALDDI

-533 FRLDNPLLGKGL
+533 FRLDNPLMGKGL
-545 SIPQRMCYINAMLHF
+545 SIPQRLCYINAMLHF
-560 LSGVPRIVFL
+560 LSGIPRIVFL

-583 IYAPFIAIFIY
+583 IYAPFLAIFIY
-594 VVPTLIQVKA
+594 VVPTLIQIKA

-619 EVYETVLAWYI
+619 EVYESVLAWYI

-653 LNDKEHYDW
+653 LNDEEHYDW
-662 GISKPYLVL
+662 GISKPYLIL
-671 LSVNLIG
+671 LLINLLG
-678 IIYGVLRLIFGD
+678 ILVGVLRLFLGD
-690 PSQVGV
+690 PSQIGV
-696 LIISMCWAI
+696 LIISMGWAF

-731 ANFPAGIR
+731 ANFPAGVR

-758 GIETEHA
+758 GIETDHA
-765 HLCRVNDKVELLMSR
+765 HLCRVNDKIELLMSR

-796 KQIGLTIKDLSLEK
+796 KQIGLTLKDLSLEK

-857 HAPRPLQ
+857 HAPRALQ
-864 PIIKLFTRLVIYINS
+864 PVIKLMTNIVIYINS
-879 FIPKKP
+879 FTPKKP
-885 IVQNNY
+885 IVHNNY
-891 DQKAA
+891 D

>member
-1 MTARLST
+1 MKYFQSQHLSQSKHFIYLILCIVFTDKIARLIRFKFSCY
-8 FYKHPFQSSFRLLLS
+8 FKQYQMSALEAFLLP
-23 LFFTEKL
+23 FFTL
-30 VRLIMFKFH
+30 SFSLLFKFNNQKKQNKH
-39 GNFNSHKMN
+39 FLKNNF
-48 AIEALLMPFLIIFS
+48 
-62 SIIVKLN
+62 
-69 VRKESN
+69 
-75 YEWFYFNYPHL
+75 PHL
-86 KLPYRNHLYSNAVR
+86 KTPYKRYLYSNALR
-100 FFFQSVFLIFFKNS
+100 CLLQSLFLLLFKNTH
-114 DKKSSIR
+114 KSSYLKKR
-121 ETASDYFYDAI
+121 LAHYFHFWVRYL
-132 GYIFRQLKWIDLK
+132 FKQFKWIDLK
-145 LGRKLKSLLSKN
+145 IGKFFKRLFSKN
-157 KKRSKHSAFQS
+157 KTSRKNSAFYHVAQ
-168 FANARIWQNK
+168 ARIWQNK
-178 LIKYVIIAFSLFLLA
+178 MVKYAIFALTLLLLA
-193 IFVTIP
+193 IFITIP
-199 FSLEAQAIFIS
+199 FSLEAQAVFIS
-210 FILLVAYSLK
+210 FILIVAYSLR

-239 SRYLW
+239 TRYLW

-252 WDDPLALALGAGLLL
+252 WDDPLALGLGIGLLL

-288 RKPIPLPKNTDD
+288 RKPVALPENTDL
-300 WPTVDVYIP
+300 WPTVDIYIP
-309 TYNEPLSVVRP
+309 TYNEPLSVVKP
-320 TTLAAL
+320 TTLAAM
-326 SIDWPADKLNVYIL
+326 SIDWPQDKLNVYIL

-351 AKEVGAGYL
+351 AQQVGVGYL

-382 EYIAIFDCDHVP
+382 EYIAIFDCDHIP

-464 AVLKREALDNI
+464 AVLKREALESI

-515 LSAHIGQRIRWAR
+515 LSAHVGQRIRWAR

-545 SIPQRMCYINAMLHF
+545 GAAQRLCYLNAMLHF

-570 TAPLALIYFNAYI
+570 TAPLALIFFNAYI

-594 VVPTLIQVKA
+594 VVPTLIQIKA

-619 EVYETVLAWYI
+619 EVYESVLAWYI

-662 GISKPYLVL
+662 SISKPYLVL
-671 LSVNLIG
+671 LGINLAGMVFGIFRLFLSDPTQISVL
-678 IIYGVLRLIFGD
+678 L
-690 PSQVGV
+690 
-696 LIISMCWAI
+696 ISMCWAA
-705 YNIIILGAAVAVAA
+705 YNLIILGAAVAVAA
-719 EARQVRHSHRIK
+719 EAKQVRTSHRIK
-731 ANFPAGIR
+731 ADFSGAMR
-739 LANGHTL
+739 LSNGHTI
-746 KVKITDYSDNGV
+746 KVQITDYSDNGV
-758 GIETEHA
+758 GIKTQHQ
-765 HLCRVNDKVELLMSR
+765 HLCKVNDKVDLLMYR
-780 GNKQFSFTT
+780 GNKQFSFSAHI
-789 YVCNTRK
+789 CNTRDL
-796 KQIGLTIKDLSLEK
+796 QMGLTLKDLSLDEQK
-810 QRAFIQCTFSRAD
+810 AFIQCTFSRAD
-823 AWLDWQNNFRHDR
+823 AWLDWQNNFLHDR

-845 KTSLRGFSNLLF
+845 KTSLRGFKNLLF
-857 HAPRPLQ
+857 HAPKPLQ
-864 PIIKLFTRLVIYINS
+864 PIIKLITSVLTYIHS
-879 FIPKKP
+879 FIPTKP
-885 IVQNNY
+885 KAQNNY
-891 DQKAA
+891 DQNVA

>member
-1 MTARLST
+1 MNLRRFRQRPIHSTMTLVLM
-8 FYKHPFQSSFRLLLS
+8 LL
-23 LFFTEKL
+23 FTDKL
-30 VRLIMFKFH
+30 VRYISFQFH
-39 GNFNSHKMN
+39 GYFNQHRVN
-48 AIEALLMPFLIIFS
+48 VIESFLMPFFTLFS
-62 SIIVKLN
+62 SLLIKVKRDKL
-69 VRKESN
+69 S
-75 YEWFYFNYPHL
+75 YELFLYDYYPHL
-86 KLPYRNHLYSNAVR
+86 RLPFRSYIYSN
-100 FFFQSVFLIFFKNS
+100 
-114 DKKSSIR
+114 SIR
-121 ETASDYFYDAI
+121 FI
-132 GYIFRQLKWIDLK
+132 LQ
-145 LGRKLKSLLSKN
+145 
-157 KKRSKHSAFQS
+157 
-168 FANARIWQNK
+168 
-178 LIKYVIIAFSLFLLA
+178 SLFLLFFRRSPKPSPIIDPA
-193 IFVTIP
+193 INYFYAAIGYCFRQLRWLDFKLGMLLKRLFSTPQRKMEKSAFQTMADAKIWQNSVVKYTVIAFLLFLLATFVTVP
-199 FSLEAQAIFIS
+199 FSLEAQAVFIS

-220 RIKGQMATIVMIT
+220 RVKGQFATIIMIT
-233 LSVTTS
+233 LSVITA

-252 WDDPLALALGAGLLL
+252 WNDPLSLFLGMALLF
-267 AETYAWLVLIL
+267 AETYAWVVLIL

-288 RKPIPLPKNTDD
+288 RKPIPLPADTSL

-309 TYNEPLSVVRP
+309 TYNEPLSVIKP

-326 SIDWPADKLNVYIL
+326 SLDWPADKLNVYLL
-340 DDGKRPEFGEF
+340 DDGKRAEIREF
-351 AKEVGAGYL
+351 AQQVNVGYL
-360 TRPDNNHA
+360 TRPNNNHA
-368 KAGNMNSAMRYTDG
+368 KAGNMNNAMRYTQG
-382 EYIAIFDCDHVP
+382 EYIAIFDCDHIP
-394 ARSFLQMTM
+394 ARSFLQVTM

-434 SQIPNENMLFYG
+434 SEIPNENMLFYG

-464 AVLKREALDNI
+464 AVLKRQALDDV
-475 GGFAFETVTED
+475 GGFAYETVTED

-500 AYINIPQAA
+500 TYINIPQAA

-545 SIPQRMCYINAMLHF
+545 NMAQRLCYINAMLHF
-560 LSGVPRIVFL
+560 LSGIPRIIFL

-594 VVPTLIQVKA
+594 VVPTLIQIKT

-619 EVYETVLAWYI
+619 EVYESVLAWYI

-653 LNDKEHYDW
+653 LNEKEHYDW
-662 GISKPYLVL
+662 QISKPYLVL
-671 LSVNLIG
+671 LVINLLGMLVG
-678 IIYGVLRLIFGD
+678 ILRLIFGNTD
-690 PSQVGV
+690 QYGV
-696 LIISMCWAI
+696 LLISMAWAS

-719 EARQVRHSHRIK
+719 EARQVRQSHRIK

-746 KVKITDYSDNGV
+746 KVKITDFCDNGV
-758 GIETEHA
+758 GIKTLQPHF
-765 HLCRVNDKVELLMSR
+765 CQVNDKIELLMSR
-780 GNKQFSFTT
+780 GTKQFSFTT
-789 YVCNTRK
+789 YVCNTNTHHL
-796 KQIGLTIKDLSLEK
+796 GLTLSDLSLAK
-810 QRAFIQCTFSRAD
+810 QREYIQCTFSRAD
-823 AWLDWQNNFRHDR
+823 AWLDWQDNFRHDR
-836 PSYSFKEVQ
+836 PAYSFKEVQ
-845 KTSLRGFSNLLF
+845 KTSFRGFSNLLF

-864 PIIKLFTRLVIYINS
+864 PIIKFISNLLSYLNS

-885 IVQNNY
+885 IVHNNY
-891 DQKAA
+891 D

>member
-1 MTARLST
+1 M
-8 FYKHPFQSSFRLLLS
+8 PFITLLS
-23 LFFTEKL
+23 SLFINIKQHKISFEFTL
-30 VRLIMFKFH
+30 
-39 GNFNSHKMN
+39 
-48 AIEALLMPFLIIFS
+48 
-62 SIIVKLN
+62 
-69 VRKESN
+69 
-75 YEWFYFNYPHL
+75 YDYYPHL
-86 KLPYRNHLYSNAVR
+86 RLPYRTYIYSNILR
-100 FFFQSVFLIFFKNS
+100 FVIQSVFLVFFKNQL
-114 DKKSSIR
+114 KPSSVKEDAIN
-121 ETASDYFYDAI
+121 YFY
-132 GYIFRQLKWIDLK
+132 GGVSFLLRQLRWFDLK
-145 LGRKLKSLLSKN
+145 LGKLLKRLLSKN
-157 KKRSKHSAFQS
+157 KKGPKKSATK
-168 FANARIWQNK
+168 AIADARVWQNK
-178 LIKYVIIAFSLFLLA
+178 LVKYVILAFILFLLA
-193 IFVTIP
+193 IFITIP

-210 FILLVAYSLK
+210 FILLVAYALK
-220 RIKGQMATIVMIT
+220 RVKGQMATIVMIT

-252 WDDPLALALGAGLLL
+252 WDDPLALALGGGLLL

-288 RKPIPLPKNTDD
+288 RKPIPLPKNTDL

-340 DDGKRPEFGEF
+340 DDGKRSEFKEF
-351 AKEVGAGYL
+351 AAEIGVGYL
-360 TRPDNNHA
+360 ARSDNNHA

-464 AVLKREALDNI
+464 AVLKRAALDDI

-533 FRLDNPLLGKGL
+533 FRLDNPLMGKGL
-545 SIPQRMCYINAMLHF
+545 SFPQRLCYINAMLHF
-560 LSGVPRIVFL
+560 LSGIPRIVFL

-594 VVPTLIQVKA
+594 VVPTLIQIKA

-619 EVYETVLAWYI
+619 EVYESVLAWYI

-653 LNDKEHYDW
+653 LNDEEHYDW
-662 GISKPYLVL
+662 GISKPYLIL
-671 LSVNLIG
+671 LLINLLG
-678 IIYGVLRLIFGD
+678 IIVGVLRLFLGD
-690 PSQVGV
+690 SSQIGV
-696 LIISMCWAI
+696 LIISMGWAF

-731 ANFPAGIR
+731 ANFPAGVR

-765 HLCRVNDKVELLMSR
+765 HLCRVNDKIELLMSR

-796 KQIGLTIKDLSLEK
+796 KQIGLTLKDLSLEK

-857 HAPRPLQ
+857 HAPRALQ
-864 PIIKLFTRLVIYINS
+864 PIIKFMTNTVIYINS
-879 FIPKKP
+879 FTPKKP
-885 IVQNNY
+885 IVHNNY
-891 DQKAA
+891 D

>member
-1 MTARLST
+1 MTAQLST

-100 FFFQSVFLIFFKNS
+100 FFFQSIFLIFFKNS

>member
-1 MTARLST
+1 MSITLFYQRPIHST
-8 FYKHPFQSSFRLLLS
+8 LYLLLS
-23 LFFTEKL
+23 ILFTDKL
-30 VRLIMFKFH
+30 VRYILFKFH
-39 GNFNSHKMN
+39 SYFNQHKVN
-48 AIEALLMPFLIIFS
+48 VIEAFIMPFITLLS
-62 SIIVKLN
+62 SLFINIKKHKISFEYTL
-69 VRKESN
+69 
-75 YEWFYFNYPHL
+75 YDYYPHL
-86 KLPYRNHLYSNAVR
+86 RLPYRTYIYSNILR
-100 FFFQSVFLIFFKNS
+100 FIIQSVFLVFFKNQL
-114 DKKSSIR
+114 KSSSVK
-121 ETASDYFYDAI
+121 EDAVNYFYD
-132 GYIFRQLKWIDLK
+132 GVSYLLRQLRWFDLK
-145 LGRKLKSLLSKN
+145 LGRLLKRLLSKN
-157 KKRSKHSAFQS
+157 KKGPKKSAFKTM
-168 FANARIWQNK
+168 ADARVWQNK
-178 LIKYVIIAFSLFLLA
+178 LVKYVILAFILFLLA
-193 IFVTIP
+193 IFITIP
-199 FSLEAQAIFIS
+199 FSLEAQAVFIS
-210 FILLVAYSLK
+210 FILLVAYALK
-220 RIKGQMATIVMIT
+220 RVKGQMATIVMIT

-252 WDDPLALALGAGLLL
+252 WDDPLALALGGGLLL

-288 RKPIPLPKNTDD
+288 RKPVPLPKNTDL

-326 SIDWPADKLNVYIL
+326 SIDWPVDKLNVYIL
-340 DDGKRPEFGEF
+340 DDGKRPEFKEF
-351 AKEVGAGYL
+351 AEEIGVGYL
-360 TRPDNNHA
+360 ARSDNNHA

-464 AVLKREALDNI
+464 AVLKRAALDDI

-533 FRLDNPLLGKGL
+533 FRLDNPLMSKGL
-545 SIPQRMCYINAMLHF
+545 SIPQRLCYINAMLHF
-560 LSGVPRIVFL
+560 LSGIPRIVFL

-583 IYAPFIAIFIY
+583 IYAPFLAIFIY
-594 VVPTLIQVKA
+594 VVPTLIQIKA

-619 EVYETVLAWYI
+619 EVYESVLAWYI

-653 LNDKEHYDW
+653 LNDEEHYDW
-662 GISKPYLVL
+662 GISKPYLIL
-671 LSVNLIG
+671 LLINLLG
-678 IIYGVLRLIFGD
+678 ILVGLLRLFLGD
-690 PSQVGV
+690 PSQIGV
-696 LIISMCWAI
+696 LIISMGWAF

-731 ANFPAGIR
+731 ANFPAGVR

-758 GIETEHA
+758 GIETDHA
-765 HLCRVNDKVELLMSR
+765 HLCRVNDKIELLMSR

-796 KQIGLTIKDLSLEK
+796 KQIGLTLKDLSLEK

-857 HAPRPLQ
+857 HAPRALQ
-864 PIIKLFTRLVIYINS
+864 PVIKLMTNIVIYINS
-879 FIPKKP
+879 FTPKKP
-885 IVQNNY
+885 IVHNNY
-891 DQKAA
+891 D

>member
-1 MTARLST
+1 MSITLFYQRPIHST
-8 FYKHPFQSSFRLLLS
+8 LYLLLS
-23 LFFTEKL
+23 ILFTDKL
-30 VRLIMFKFH
+30 VRYILFKFH
-39 GNFNSHKMN
+39 SYFNQHKVN
-48 AIEALLMPFLIIFS
+48 VIEAFLMPFITLLS
-62 SIIVKLN
+62 SLFINIKQHKISFEFTL
-69 VRKESN
+69 
-75 YEWFYFNYPHL
+75 YDYYPHL
-86 KLPYRNHLYSNAVR
+86 RLPYRTYIYSNILR
-100 FFFQSVFLIFFKNS
+100 FIIQSVFLVFFKNQL
-114 DKKSSIR
+114 KSSSVK
-121 ETASDYFYDAI
+121 EDAVNYFYD
-132 GYIFRQLKWIDLK
+132 GVSYLLRQLRWFDLK
-145 LGRKLKSLLSKN
+145 LGKLLKHLLSKN
-157 KKRSKHSAFQS
+157 KKGPKKSAFKTM
-168 FANARIWQNK
+168 ADARVWQNK
-178 LIKYVIIAFSLFLLA
+178 LVKYVILAFILFLLA
-193 IFVTIP
+193 IFITIP
-199 FSLEAQAIFIS
+199 FSLEAQAVFIS
-210 FILLVAYSLK
+210 FILLVAYALK
-220 RIKGQMATIVMIT
+220 RVKGQMATIVMIT

-252 WDDPLALALGAGLLL
+252 WDDPLALALGGGLLL

-283 INPLE
+283 VNPLE
-288 RKPIPLPKNTDD
+288 RKPVPLPKDTDL

-340 DDGKRPEFGEF
+340 DDGKRSEFKDF
-351 AKEVGAGYL
+351 AAEIGVGYL
-360 TRPDNNHA
+360 ARSDNNHA

-533 FRLDNPLLGKGL
+533 FRLDNPLMGKGL
-545 SIPQRMCYINAMLHF
+545 SIPQRLCYINAMLHF
-560 LSGVPRIVFL
+560 LSGIPRIVFL

-594 VVPTLIQVKA
+594 VVPTLIQIKA

-619 EVYETVLAWYI
+619 EVYESVLAWYI

-653 LNDKEHYDW
+653 LNDEEHYDW
-662 GISKPYLVL
+662 GISKPYLIL
-671 LSVNLIG
+671 LLINLLG
-678 IIYGVLRLIFGD
+678 IIVGVLRLFLGD
-690 PSQVGV
+690 SSQIGV
-696 LIISMCWAI
+696 LIISMGWAF

-731 ANFPAGIR
+731 ANFPAGVR

-765 HLCRVNDKVELLMSR
+765 HLCRVNDKIELLMSR

-796 KQIGLTIKDLSLEK
+796 KQIGLTLKDLSLEK

-857 HAPRPLQ
+857 HAPRALQ
-864 PIIKLFTRLVIYINS
+864 PIIKFMTNTVIYINS
-879 FIPKKP
+879 FTPKKP
-885 IVQNNY
+885 IVHNNY
-891 DQKAA
+891 D

>member
-1 MTARLST
+1 M
-8 FYKHPFQSSFRLLLS
+8 PFITLFAS
-23 LFFTEKL
+23 LFIKIKQHKNHFE
-30 VRLIMFKFH
+30 LI
-39 GNFNSHKMN
+39 
-48 AIEALLMPFLIIFS
+48 L
-62 SIIVKLN
+62 
-69 VRKESN
+69 
-75 YEWFYFNYPHL
+75 YDYYPHL
-86 KLPYRNHLYSNAVR
+86 KLPYRNYIYSNVVR
-100 FFFQSVFLIFFKNS
+100 FIIQSVFLVLFKSNPRL
-114 DKKSSIR
+114 SSIK
-121 ETASDYFYDAI
+121 EDAVNYFYD
-132 GYIFRQLKWIDLK
+132 GVSYLLRQLRWLDLK
-145 LGRKLKSLLSKN
+145 LGKLLRRLLSKN
-157 KKRSKHSAFQS
+157 KEDTKKSAFKTMVD
-168 FANARIWQNK
+168 AHIWQNK
-178 LIKYVIIAFSLFLLA
+178 LVKYVILAFILFLLA

-199 FSLEAQAIFIS
+199 FSLEAQAVFIS

-220 RIKGQMATIVMIT
+220 RVKGQMATIVMIT

-252 WDDPLALALGAGLLL
+252 WDDPVALVLGSGLLL

-288 RKPIPLPKNTDD
+288 RKPIPLPKDTDL

-309 TYNEPLSVVRP
+309 TYNEPLSVVKP

-326 SIDWPADKLNVYIL
+326 SIDWPEDKLNVYIL
-340 DDGKRPEFGEF
+340 DDGKRSEFREF
-351 AKEVGAGYL
+351 AQEVGVGYL

-464 AVLKREALDNI
+464 AVLKREALDDI

-533 FRLDNPLLGKGL
+533 FRLDNPLMGKGL
-545 SIPQRMCYINAMLHF
+545 SIPQRLCYINAMLHF
-560 LSGVPRIVFL
+560 LSGIPRIVFL

-583 IYAPFIAIFIY
+583 IYAPFLAIFIY
-594 VVPTLIQVKA
+594 VVPTLIQIKA

-619 EVYETVLAWYI
+619 EVYESVLAWYI

-653 LNDKEHYDW
+653 LNDEEHYDW
-662 GISKPYLVL
+662 GISKPYLIL
-671 LSVNLIG
+671 LLINLLG
-678 IIYGVLRLIFGD
+678 ITVGVLRLFLGD
-690 PSQVGV
+690 PTQIGV
-696 LIISMCWAI
+696 LLISMGWAM

-731 ANFPAGIR
+731 ANFPAGVR

-765 HLCRVNDKVELLMSR
+765 HLCRVNDKIELLMSR

-796 KQIGLTIKDLSLEK
+796 KQIGLTLKDLSLEK

-857 HAPRPLQ
+857 HAPRALQ
-864 PIIKLFTRLVIYINS
+864 PIIKFMTNTVIYINS
-879 FIPKKP
+879 FTPKKP
-885 IVQNNY
+885 IVHNNY
-891 DQKAA
+891 D

>member
-1 MTARLST
+1 MSITLFYQRPIHST
-8 FYKHPFQSSFRLLLS
+8 LYLLLS
-23 LFFTEKL
+23 ILFTDKL
-30 VRLIMFKFH
+30 VRYILFKFH
-39 GNFNSHKMN
+39 SYFNQHKVN
-48 AIEALLMPFLIIFS
+48 VIEAFIMPFITLLS
-62 SIIVKLN
+62 SLFINIKKHKISFEYTL
-69 VRKESN
+69 
-75 YEWFYFNYPHL
+75 YDYYPHL
-86 KLPYRNHLYSNAVR
+86 RLPYRTYIYSNILR
-100 FFFQSVFLIFFKNS
+100 FIIQSVFLVFFKNQL
-114 DKKSSIR
+114 KSSSVK
-121 ETASDYFYDAI
+121 EDAVNYFYD
-132 GYIFRQLKWIDLK
+132 GVSYLLRQLRWFDLK
-145 LGRKLKSLLSKN
+145 LGRLLKRLLSKN
-157 KKRSKHSAFQS
+157 KKGPKKSAFKTM
-168 FANARIWQNK
+168 ADARVWQNK
-178 LIKYVIIAFSLFLLA
+178 LVKYVTLAFILFLLA
-193 IFVTIP
+193 IFITIP
-199 FSLEAQAIFIS
+199 FSLEAQAVFIS
-210 FILLVAYSLK
+210 FILLVAYALK
-220 RIKGQMATIVMIT
+220 RVKGQMATIVMIT

-252 WDDPLALALGAGLLL
+252 WDDPLALALGGGLLL

-288 RKPIPLPKNTDD
+288 RKPVPLPKNTDL

-326 SIDWPADKLNVYIL
+326 SIDWPVDKLNVYIL
-340 DDGKRPEFGEF
+340 DDGKRPEFKEF
-351 AKEVGAGYL
+351 AEEIGVGYL
-360 TRPDNNHA
+360 ARSDNNHA

-464 AVLKREALDNI
+464 AVLKRAALDDI

-533 FRLDNPLLGKGL
+533 FRLDNPLMGKGL
-545 SIPQRMCYINAMLHF
+545 SIPQRLCYINAMLHF
-560 LSGVPRIVFL
+560 LSGIPRIVFL

-583 IYAPFIAIFIY
+583 IYAPFLAIFIY
-594 VVPTLIQVKA
+594 VVPTLIQIKA

-619 EVYETVLAWYI
+619 EVYESVLAWYI

-653 LNDKEHYDW
+653 LNDEEHYDW
-662 GISKPYLVL
+662 GISKPYLIL
-671 LSVNLIG
+671 LLINLLG
-678 IIYGVLRLIFGD
+678 ILVGVLRLFLGD
-690 PSQVGV
+690 PSQIGV
-696 LIISMCWAI
+696 LIISMGWAF

-731 ANFPAGIR
+731 ANFPAGVR

-758 GIETEHA
+758 GIETDHA
-765 HLCRVNDKVELLMSR
+765 HLCRVNDKIELLMSR

-796 KQIGLTIKDLSLEK
+796 KQIGLTLKDLSLEK

-857 HAPRPLQ
+857 HAPRALQ
-864 PIIKLFTRLVIYINS
+864 PVIKLMTNIVIYINS
-879 FIPKKP
+879 FTPKKP
-885 IVQNNY
+885 IVHNNY
-891 DQKAA
+891 D

>member
-1 MTARLST
+1 MSITLFYQRPIHST
-8 FYKHPFQSSFRLLLS
+8 LYLLLS
-23 LFFTEKL
+23 ILFTDKL
-30 VRLIMFKFH
+30 VRYILFKFH
-39 GNFNSHKMN
+39 SYFNQHKVN
-48 AIEALLMPFLIIFS
+48 VIEAFLMPFITLLS
-62 SIIVKLN
+62 SLFINIKQHKISFEFTLY
-69 VRKESN
+69 N
-75 YEWFYFNYPHL
+75 YYPHL
-86 KLPYRNHLYSNAVR
+86 RLPYRTYIYSNILR
-100 FFFQSVFLIFFKNS
+100 FIIQSVFLVFFKNQL
-114 DKKSSIR
+114 KSSSVK
-121 ETASDYFYDAI
+121 EDAVNYFYD
-132 GYIFRQLKWIDLK
+132 GVSYLLRQLRWFDLK
-145 LGRKLKSLLSKN
+145 LGKLLKRLLSKN
-157 KKRSKHSAFQS
+157 KKGPKKSAFK
-168 FANARIWQNK
+168 AMADARVWQNK
-178 LIKYVIIAFSLFLLA
+178 LVKYVILAFILFLLA
-193 IFVTIP
+193 IFITIP
-199 FSLEAQAIFIS
+199 FSLEAQAVFIS
-210 FILLVAYSLK
+210 FILLVAYALK
-220 RIKGQMATIVMIT
+220 RVKGQMATIVMIT

-252 WDDPLALALGAGLLL
+252 WDDPLALALGGGLLL

-283 INPLE
+283 VNPLE
-288 RKPIPLPKNTDD
+288 RKPVPLPKDTDL

-340 DDGKRPEFGEF
+340 DDGKRSEFKDF
-351 AKEVGAGYL
+351 AAEIGVGYL
-360 TRPDNNHA
+360 ARSDNNHA

-533 FRLDNPLLGKGL
+533 FRLDNPLMGKGL
-545 SIPQRMCYINAMLHF
+545 SIPQRLCYINAMLHF
-560 LSGVPRIVFL
+560 LSGIPRIVFL

-594 VVPTLIQVKA
+594 VVPTLIQIKA

-619 EVYETVLAWYI
+619 EVYESVLAWYI

-653 LNDKEHYDW
+653 LNDEEHYDW
-662 GISKPYLVL
+662 GISKPYLIL
-671 LSVNLIG
+671 LLINLLG
-678 IIYGVLRLIFGD
+678 IIVGVLRLFLGD
-690 PSQVGV
+690 SSQIGV
-696 LIISMCWAI
+696 LIISMGWAF

-731 ANFPAGIR
+731 ANFPAGVR

-765 HLCRVNDKVELLMSR
+765 HLCRVNDKIELLMSR

-796 KQIGLTIKDLSLEK
+796 KQIGLTLKDLSLEK

-857 HAPRPLQ
+857 HAPRALQ
-864 PIIKLFTRLVIYINS
+864 PIIKFMTNTVIYINS
-879 FIPKKP
+879 FTPKKT
-885 IVQNNY
+885 
-891 DQKAA
+891 DSA

>member
-1 MTARLST
+1 MSITL
-8 FYKHPFQSSFRLLLS
+8 FYQRPIHCTLYLLLS
-23 LFFTEKL
+23 ILFTDKL
-30 VRLIMFKFH
+30 VRYILFKFH
-39 GNFNSHKMN
+39 SYFNQHKVN
-48 AIEALLMPFLIIFS
+48 VIEAFLMPFITLLS
-62 SIIVKLN
+62 SLFINIKQHKISFEFTL
-69 VRKESN
+69 
-75 YEWFYFNYPHL
+75 YDYYPHL
-86 KLPYRNHLYSNAVR
+86 RLPYRTYIYSNILR
-100 FFFQSVFLIFFKNS
+100 FVIQSIFLVFFKNQL
-114 DKKSSIR
+114 KPSSVK
-121 ETASDYFYDAI
+121 EDAVNYFYD
-132 GYIFRQLKWIDLK
+132 GVSYLLRQLRWFDLK
-145 LGRKLKSLLSKN
+145 LGKLLKRLLSKN
-157 KKRSKHSAFQS
+157 KKGPKKSAFK
-168 FANARIWQNK
+168 AMADARVWQNK
-178 LIKYVIIAFSLFLLA
+178 LVKYVILAFILFLLA
-193 IFVTIP
+193 IFITIP
-199 FSLEAQAIFIS
+199 FSLEAQAVFIS
-210 FILLVAYSLK
+210 FILLVAYALK
-220 RIKGQMATIVMIT
+220 RVKGQMATIVMIT

-252 WDDPLALALGAGLLL
+252 WDDPLALALGGGLLL

-288 RKPIPLPKNTDD
+288 RKPVPLPKDTDL

-340 DDGKRPEFGEF
+340 DDGKRSEFKDF
-351 AKEVGAGYL
+351 AAEIGVGYL
-360 TRPDNNHA
+360 ARSDNNHA

-533 FRLDNPLLGKGL
+533 FRLDNPLMGKGL
-545 SIPQRMCYINAMLHF
+545 SIPQRLCYINAMLHF
-560 LSGVPRIVFL
+560 LSGIPRIVFL

-594 VVPTLIQVKA
+594 VVPTLIQIKA

-619 EVYETVLAWYI
+619 EVYESVLAWYI

-653 LNDKEHYDW
+653 LNDEEHYDW
-662 GISKPYLVL
+662 GISKPYLIL
-671 LSVNLIG
+671 LLINLLG
-678 IIYGVLRLIFGD
+678 IIVGVLRLFLGD
-690 PSQVGV
+690 SSQVGV
-696 LIISMCWAI
+696 LIISMGWAF

-731 ANFPAGIR
+731 ANFPAGVR

-765 HLCRVNDKVELLMSR
+765 HLCRVNDKIELLMSR

-796 KQIGLTIKDLSLEK
+796 KQIGLTLKDLSLEK

-857 HAPRPLQ
+857 HAPRALQ
-864 PIIKLFTRLVIYINS
+864 PIIKFMTNTVIYINS
-879 FIPKKP
+879 FTPKKP
-885 IVQNNY
+885 IVHNNY
-891 DQKAA
+891 D

>member
-1 MTARLST
+1 MSITLFYQRPIHST
-8 FYKHPFQSSFRLLLS
+8 LYLLLS
-23 LFFTEKL
+23 ILFTDKL
-30 VRLIMFKFH
+30 VRYILFKFH
-39 GNFNSHKMN
+39 SYFNQHKVN
-48 AIEALLMPFLIIFS
+48 VIEAFIMPFITLLS
-62 SIIVKLN
+62 SLFINIKKHKISFEYTL
-69 VRKESN
+69 
-75 YEWFYFNYPHL
+75 YDYYPHL
-86 KLPYRNHLYSNAVR
+86 RLPYRAYIYSNILR
-100 FFFQSVFLIFFKNS
+100 FIIQSVFLVFFKNQL
-114 DKKSSIR
+114 KSSSVK
-121 ETASDYFYDAI
+121 EDAVNYFYD
-132 GYIFRQLKWIDLK
+132 GVSYLLRQLRWFDLK
-145 LGRKLKSLLSKN
+145 LGRLLKRLLSKN
-157 KKRSKHSAFQS
+157 KKGPKKSAFKTM
-168 FANARIWQNK
+168 ADARVWQNK
-178 LIKYVIIAFSLFLLA
+178 LVKYVILAFILFLLA
-193 IFVTIP
+193 IFITIP
-199 FSLEAQAIFIS
+199 FSLEAQAVFIS
-210 FILLVAYSLK
+210 FILLVAYALK
-220 RIKGQMATIVMIT
+220 RVKGQMATIVMIT

-252 WDDPLALALGAGLLL
+252 WDDPLALALGGGLLL

-288 RKPIPLPKNTDD
+288 RKPVPLPKNTDL

-340 DDGKRPEFGEF
+340 DDGKRPEFKEF
-351 AKEVGAGYL
+351 AEEIGVGYL
-360 TRPDNNHA
+360 ARSDNNHA

-464 AVLKREALDNI
+464 AVLKRAALDDI

-533 FRLDNPLLGKGL
+533 FRLDNPLMGKGL
-545 SIPQRMCYINAMLHF
+545 SIPQRLCYINAMLHF
-560 LSGVPRIVFL
+560 LSGIPRIVFL

-583 IYAPFIAIFIY
+583 IYAPFLAIFIY
-594 VVPTLIQVKA
+594 VVPTLIQIKA

-619 EVYETVLAWYI
+619 EVYESVLAWYI

-653 LNDKEHYDW
+653 LNDEEHYDW
-662 GISKPYLVL
+662 GISKPYLIL
-671 LSVNLIG
+671 LLINLLG
-678 IIYGVLRLIFGD
+678 ILVGVLRLFLGD
-690 PSQVGV
+690 PSQIGV
-696 LIISMCWAI
+696 LIISMGWAF

-731 ANFPAGIR
+731 ANFPAGVR

-746 KVKITDYSDNGV
+746 KVKITD
-758 GIETEHA
+758 
-765 HLCRVNDKVELLMSR
+765 
-780 GNKQFSFTT
+780 
-789 YVCNTRK
+789 
-796 KQIGLTIKDLSLEK
+796 
-810 QRAFIQCTFSRAD
+810 
-823 AWLDWQNNFRHDR
+823 
-836 PSYSFKEVQ
+836 
-845 KTSLRGFSNLLF
+845 
-857 HAPRPLQ
+857 
-864 PIIKLFTRLVIYINS
+864 
-879 FIPKKP
+879 
-885 IVQNNY
+885 
-891 DQKAA
+891 